1 MADADDLV
9 VRAERFAT
17 RWHAGQTDK
26 LGAPYISHPRR
37 VAARLTVPEQQV
49 VAWLHD
55 VLEDTGAT
63 LHDYACP
70 GAVAHTG
77 DTQWIA
83 LVHDGALVPVR

>member
-1 MADADDLV
+1 MAHADDLV

-37 VAARLTVPEQQV
+37 VAARLTAPEQQV

-55 VLEDTGAT
+55 VLETRARPAT
-63 LHDYACP
+63 TSSRPASHP
-70 GAVAHTG
+70 TSS
-77 DTQWIA
+77 QRSR
-83 LVHDGALVPVR
+83 P